1 MIDKIYILNA
11 SGAHGNFLTFVLDKF
26 YKDTPDI
33 KDYPFNSLGNSHNF
47 YKQSGIFNFID
58 SAEVKEFVK
67 NSRDKNLILITINY
81 ELLYFERIWLSR
93 AGDTNTDLYSEEAI
107 SHTLKKYGST
117 FPEYCKEKNISLK
130 DGYKFS
136 FKYLDKNGVIE
147 YDNNRKNMIELK
159 NNNVIFFSVSNFF
172 NLHSFEVGLN
182 DISKKFSIE
191 LDLTNLKEVYN
202 QFYEKN
208 KILKSHNN
216 VNLYLKGDKS
226 IKLDIIQQ
234 AYVDSLV

>member
-1 MIDKIYILNA
+1 MFKKVYILNV
-11 SGAHGNFLTFVLDKF
+11 SGGHGHFLTFVLDKF
-26 YKDTPDI
+26 CKDTPDI
-33 KDYPFNSLGNSHNF
+33 KESPFNDLGNSHNF
-47 YKQSGIFNFID
+47 YKQSRTFNFID
-58 SAEVKEFVK
+58 STEVNEFVK
-67 NSRDKNLILITINY
+67 NSRNKNLILITINN

-117 FPEYCKEKNISLK
+117 FPAYCKEKNISLK
-130 DGYKFS
+130 DGYKFG

-147 YDNNRKNMIELK
+147 YDNNRKNIMELK
-159 NNNVIFFSVSNFF
+159 NNNVIFFPVSNFF
-172 NLHSFEVGLN
+172 NLHSFEAGLN
-182 DISKKFSIE
+182 DMSKKFLIE
-191 LDLTNLKEVYN
+191 LDLTNLKEVYD

-208 KILKSHNN
+208 NILKSHNN
-216 VNLYLKGDKS
+216 VDLYLKGDKS